1 MFLSSV
7 YISTLGSQ
15 FFLAH
20 APMCCFIVCGHTS
33 FAVSSCCSKSQQAIT
48 HVELLRSLLMF

>member
-33 FAVSSCCSKSQQAIT
+33 FAVSSCCPKSPQAI
-48 HVELLRSLLMF
+48 